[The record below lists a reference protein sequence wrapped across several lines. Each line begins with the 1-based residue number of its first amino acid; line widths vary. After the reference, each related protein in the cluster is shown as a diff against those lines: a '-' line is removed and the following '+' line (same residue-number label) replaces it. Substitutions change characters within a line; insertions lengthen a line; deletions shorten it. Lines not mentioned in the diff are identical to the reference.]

1 MPATEHQRQ
10 RGPPVSEPARPGRT
24 EGQSLV
30 EFALV
35 LPVFL
40 LLLFGLID
48 IGRYVFTVN
57 ALNQAAREGARLGSV
72 ASWANACSGTREA
85 CITQATVGRMAG
97 VPPEAIKVDVTCQ
110 RYAAGKLAN
119 APVSGC
125 RSNDLLRVQLSMKFQ
140 ILTPMIGQFVGG
152 APITGSAEVT
162 VNQ

>member
-1 MPATEHQRQ
+1 VSRSA
-10 RGPPVSEPARPGRT
+10 RGGRT
-24 EGQSLV
+24 AGQSLV

-57 ALNQAAREGARLGSV
+57 ALSQAAREGARFGSV
-72 ASWANACSGTREA
+72 ASWAAACSETRQA
-85 CITQATVGRMAG
+85 CIQRETLGRMAG
-97 VPPEAIKVDVTCQ
+97 VRTDATTVEVTCR
-110 RYAAGKLAN
+110 RYAAGKLAD

-125 RSNDLLRVQLSMKFQ
+125 HSNDLLGVRLSMRFQ
-140 ILTPMIGQFVGG
+140 VLTPLIGQVLGE
-152 APITGSAEVT
+152 PTITGFAEMT